1 MLVLASPAA
10 GREAEFNRWYDD
22 EHLPQMLAIDGFVR
36 ARRYRAMTPTGQAP
50 AAHGYVTIYEIEV
63 DAVDDAVAALTAAR
77 ASGALGSSD
86 AIAPDRVVCFLELV
100 HEAP

>member
-1 MLVLASPAA
+1 MLVLTNPAA

-22 EHLPQMLAIDGFVR
+22 EHLPEMLAVDGFVR
-36 ARRYRAMTPTGQAP
+36 ARRYRAVTPTGQAAP
-50 AAHGYVTIYEIEV
+50 AHGYVTIYEVEV

-77 ASGALGSSD
+77 ASGALRSSG
-86 AIAPDRVVCFLELV
+86 AIDPDRVVCFLELV